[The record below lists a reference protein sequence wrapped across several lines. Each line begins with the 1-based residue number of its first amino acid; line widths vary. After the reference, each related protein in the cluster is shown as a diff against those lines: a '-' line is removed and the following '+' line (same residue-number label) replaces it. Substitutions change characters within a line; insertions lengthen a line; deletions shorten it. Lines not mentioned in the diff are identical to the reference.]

1 MEFGPNCGKS
11 SEART
16 DRSLREMAKR
26 FTWDILLKRKDDSDL
41 KIIVQKFGGTSVQTQ
56 DMRDHAVQHVMNAI
70 NDGYKVIVVVS
81 AMGRSGDPYATDT
94 LLGLVDEND
103 SSPRER
109 DILMSC
115 GETISMVVFSNL
127 LKKAGI
133 RSEAMTGA
141 QAGFRT
147 NKMFNEAK
155 IIEMKVSHL
164 LKKLESLDAVVV
176 AGFQGQTADGEITTL
191 GRGGS
196 DTSAA
201 ALGAAVDAE
210 WIDIFTDVNGVMT
223 ADPRIVSDA
232 RKLSVLTYNEVCN
245 LAYQGAKVIHPRA
258 VEIAMTA
265 KIPIHIRSTMSDGL
279 GTLVTTM
286 NRASR
291 GQDIQE
297 RPVTGITYVR
307 GVTQIRVRAG
317 KEEYDLQAKVFKAM
331 AEKGISV
338 DLINISPNGVVYTVM
353 EKVTDL
359 AVATLKK
366 LGYTPDV
373 LGGCAKVSAVGAGMA
388 GVPGVASRIVNA
400 LTEQGIRILQSA
412 DSHNTIWVLVEQAKM
427 NNAVNALHRAFHLEK
442 EQEEA
447 GLEQPKQE

>member
-1 MEFGPNCGKS
+1 M
-11 SEART
+11 
-16 DRSLREMAKR
+16 
-26 FTWDILLKRKDDSDL
+26 

-56 DMRDHAVQHVMNAI
+56 KMRDHAVRHVSKAVKE
-70 NDGYKVIVVVS
+70 GYKVIVVVS

-94 LLGLVDEND
+94 LLGLIRGAN

-127 LKKAGI
+127 LKEAGI

-147 NKMFNEAK
+147 NRMFNEAK
-155 IIEMKVSHL
+155 IIDMKVGPL
-164 LKKLESLDAVVV
+164 LRKLEHLDTVVV
-176 AGFQGQTADGEITTL
+176 AGFQGQTLDGEITTL

-201 ALGAAVDAE
+201 ALGAAVHAE

-232 RKLSVLTYNEVCN
+232 RRLSVLTYNEVCH

-265 KIPIHIRSTMSDGL
+265 KIPIHIRSTTSDSL

-286 NRASR
+286 NRTTEGR
-291 GQDIQE
+291 DIKD
-297 RPVTGITYVR
+297 RPVTGITYVK

-317 KEEYDLQAKVFKAM
+317 KEEYDLQARVFKAM
-331 AEKGISV
+331 AELGISI
-338 DLINISPNGVVYTVM
+338 DLINISPHGVIYTVM
-353 EKVTDL
+353 ENMTKL
-359 AVATLKK
+359 AVGTLKRM
-366 LGYTPDV
+366 GYVPEVTT
-373 LGGCAKVSAVGAGMA
+373 GCAKVSAVGAGMA
-388 GVPGVASRIVNA
+388 GVPGVASTIVNA
-400 LTEQGIRILQSA
+400 LTEKGIRILQSA
-412 DSHNTIWVLVEQAKM
+412 DSHNTIWVLVKQINMER
-427 NNAVNALHRAFHLEK
+427 AVNALHRAFHLEK

-447 GLEQPKQE
+447 GLDDPKQE